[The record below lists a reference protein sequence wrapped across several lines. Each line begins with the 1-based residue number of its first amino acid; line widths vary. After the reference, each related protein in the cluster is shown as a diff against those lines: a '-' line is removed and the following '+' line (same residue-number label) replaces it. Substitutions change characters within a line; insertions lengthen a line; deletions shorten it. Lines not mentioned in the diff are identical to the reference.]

1 MLVYIFILI
10 AIICSGLTAAKKNEF
25 FKDYCSPKNTATING
40 IFSVLIFLSHSVQY
54 VKLDGVL
61 DAPYFDLRSFLG
73 QLVVV
78 TYLFYS
84 GYGIMESARK
94 KGTAYIKA
102 MPKNRLFK
110 LWYHFAIVVILYI
123 ITAFITG
130 RKLDLLKTVFAF
142 TGATSV
148 GNSNW
153 YMFVTFAMYIII
165 IVAFLIFK
173 KSNRLALI
181 GVFVLTGV
189 FAYAEYKLG
198 LASRFYNT
206 IFCFPAGMLFSEL
219 KPYIDKALMKNDI
232 AWYTGFT
239 LIGGL
244 FVFFSHNRADSVI
257 HHSVFAILGALLVT
271 VAFMKINVSSSILD
285 WFGEHI
291 FSFFI
296 LQRIPMALLKFAGV
310 NKIPVAFIILSF
322 FSTVLLAMLFDTAM
336 DKLDGR
342 IFGRSKR

>member
-1 MLVYIFILI
+1 MLIYIFILI

-54 VKLDGVL
+54 LKLDGVL
-61 DAPYFDLRSFLG
+61 DGPYFDLRNFLG

-94 KGTAYIKA
+94 KGTAYIKD

-110 LWYHFAIVVILYI
+110 LWYHFGIVVILYI

-130 RKLDLLKTVFAF
+130 RKLDLLKTILAF
-142 TGATSV
+142 TGLTSV

-165 IVAFLIFK
+165 IVAFLIFR
-173 KSNRLALI
+173 KSNKPALL

-189 FAYAEYKLG
+189 FAYVEYKAG

-219 KPYIDKALMKNDI
+219 KPYVDKALMKNDI
-232 AWYTGFT
+232 TWYSGFT
-239 LIGGL
+239 VIGAV
-244 FVFFSHNRADSVI
+244 FIFFSHNRDASLI
-257 HHSVFAILGALLVT
+257 HHSLFAILGALLIT

-296 LQRIPMALLKFAGV
+296 LQRIPMALLKFAGI
-310 NKIPVAFIILSF
+310 NKIPVAFIIFSF

-336 DKLDGR
+336 DKLDKK
-342 IFGRSKR
+342 IFKSAR